1 MVLRILSR
9 ITKKRNKRTLFSY
22 STGSK
27 YSSLFHFDELI
38 VLNCIKLTRMLK
50 EKFIEA
56 INKAYTTPLPAI
68 YLGAG
73 IFQGQIIGEAKVN
86 VPLRMMNRHGLVTG
100 ATGSGKTRTLQLIA
114 EQLSAAGVPVFMP
127 DMKGDLSGM
136 AKEGIANDKI
146 NERAK
151 ALGIK
156 YTPSGFPVELYS
168 LSGKQGAQMR
178 ATVTEFG
185 PVLLSKILEL
195 NEVQSGV
202 LSVIFKYADDKNLPI
217 VDFND
222 LKKVLNYLSEGAG
235 AQEIKSDYGKISTTT
250 SSTILR
256 KIVALEQQGIH
267 MIFGEQSF
275 DIQDLF
281 EKVDG
286 RGVISILNVS
296 DVQSQPSI
304 FSTFMLALL
313 AELYQNLPE
322 AGDLD
327 KPKLIFFLDEAHLLF
342 KDAPKAFMDQIEQ
355 VIRLIRS
362 KGVGIFFCTQLTQD
376 VPATVLSQLG
386 NRVHHVIRAFT
397 PNDVK
402 ALKETIKTF
411 PKSDFYD
418 MEQQFTQL
426 GTGQAFITVLNE
438 KGIPTETVVTHLAPP
453 ASVMGPLTTDEY
465 QNQLK
470 NSDVYKKYKETVDP
484 QSAFE
489 ILEARMKQQDSAE
502 VQKEQQVKTTSRGR
516 QEKST
521 FEEVISSPVAK
532 QVGRELVRG
541 VFGMLFGTT
550 TRRTSR
556 RRGIF

>member
-1 MVLRILSR
+1 MS
-9 ITKKRNKRTLFSY
+9 
-22 STGSK
+22 
-27 YSSLFHFDELI
+27 
-38 VLNCIKLTRMLK
+38 K

-56 INKAYTTPLPAI
+56 INKAYTISSPTI

-73 IFQGQIIGEAKVN
+73 VFQGEIIADAKVN
-86 VPLRMMNRHGLVTG
+86 LPLRMMNRHGLVTG

-127 DMKGDLSGM
+127 DMKGDISGM
-136 AKEGIANDKI
+136 AKAGVLNDKI
-146 NERAK
+146 TERAK
-151 ALGIK
+151 ALGIN
-156 YTPSGFPVELYS
+156 YSPSGFPTELYS
-168 LSGKQGAQMR
+168 LSGKLGGQMR

-195 NEVQSGV
+195 NELQTGV

-235 AQEIKSDYGKISTTT
+235 ALEIKADYGKISPAT
-250 SSTILR
+250 SGTILR
-256 KIVALEQQGIH
+256 KIVALEQQGVDQ
-267 MIFGEQSF
+267 IFGERSF
-275 DIQDLF
+275 EIDDLF

-286 RGVISILNVS
+286 RGVISLLNVS
-296 DVQSQPSI
+296 DIQNQPSI

-313 AELYQNLPE
+313 AELYQSLPE

-376 VPATVLSQLG
+376 LPPTVLSQLG

-397 PNDVK
+397 PNDVS

-411 PKSDFYD
+411 PKSEFYE

-453 ASVMGPLTTDEY
+453 ASVMGPLSADEY
-465 QNQLK
+465 QSQLK
-470 NSDVYKKYKETVDP
+470 GSDIYKKYQESVDP

-489 ILEARMKQQDSAE
+489 MLNDRMKNQDEVKEEAKQEKQMSA
-502 VQKEQQVKTTSRGR
+502 GR
-516 QEKST
+516 KQKST

-550 TRRTSR
+550 PRRSAR
-556 RRGIF
+556 RKGGLF

>member
-1 MVLRILSR
+1 MAR
-9 ITKKRNKRTLFSY
+9 
-22 STGSK
+22 
-27 YSSLFHFDELI
+27 
-38 VLNCIKLTRMLK
+38 

-56 INKAYTTPLPAI
+56 ITKSYTTPLPSI

-73 IFQGQIIGEAKVN
+73 VFQGEIVAEAKVN
-86 VPLRMMNRHGLVTG
+86 LPLRMMNRHGLVTG

-127 DMKGDLSGM
+127 DMKGDIS
-136 AKEGIANDKI
+136 GIAKAGLPNEKI

-151 ALGIK
+151 ALGMN

-168 LSGKQGAQMR
+168 LSGKLGAQMR

-202 LSVIFKYADDKNLPI
+202 LSVIFKYADDKDLPI

-222 LKKVLNYLSEGAG
+222 LKKVLNYLSEGTG
-235 AQEIKSDYGKISTTT
+235 AQEIKADYGKISTST
-250 SSTILR
+250 SGTILR
-256 KIVALEQQGIH
+256 KIVALEQQGVH
-267 MIFGEQSF
+267 EIFGERSF
-275 DIQDLF
+275 EIDDLF
-281 EKVDG
+281 ERVDG
-286 RGVISILNVS
+286 RGVISLLNVS
-296 DVQSQPSI
+296 DIQSQPSI

-397 PNDVK
+397 PNDVQ

-411 PKSDFYD
+411 PKSEYYD

-465 QNQLK
+465 QGQL
-470 NSDVYKKYKETVDP
+470 NSSEVYKKYQEAIDP

-489 ILEARMKQQDSAE
+489 ILNARMKQQTEEGEAKT
-502 VQKEQQVKTTSRGR
+502 QTRTTSGR
-516 QEKST
+516 KEKST

-550 TRRTSR
+550 TRRTTR
-556 RRGIF
+556 RKGIF